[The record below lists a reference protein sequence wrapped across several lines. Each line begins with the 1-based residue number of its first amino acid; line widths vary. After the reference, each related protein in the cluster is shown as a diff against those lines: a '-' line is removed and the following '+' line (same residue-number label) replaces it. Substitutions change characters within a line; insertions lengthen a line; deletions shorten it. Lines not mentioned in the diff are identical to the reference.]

1 MSRISAA
8 STTPSRVRAANS
20 HYSVISKPRA
30 QDDNGLAGGK
40 PKSSNHDVKNDPAKN
55 NRRSILLKKAKS
67 GEEETTAVLA
77 PQRAR
82 SVNRPAVVEQFGCPR
97 RPISRKSEETVMAT
111 AAAEDEKRK
120 RMEELEEK
128 LVVNESLIKDL
139 QLQVLNLK
147 TELDE
152 ALNSNVELE
161 LKNKKLSQDLAS
173 AEAKISSN
181 DKPAKEH
188 QNSRFKDIQRLIA
201 SKLEQSK
208 VKKEV
213 AVESSSSIKTR
224 SSPSSPALSRLPPTP
239 PLPKFLVSSANN
251 SGKRDEN
258 SSPVAPPTPPP
269 PPPPPPPRSLAKA
282 ARAQKSPPVSQL
294 FQLLKKPDNSRD
306 LSPSVNG
313 NKSQV
318 NSAHNSIVGEIQ
330 NRSAH
335 LIAIKADIETKGDF
349 INDLIQKVL
358 TTCFSDMEDV
368 INFVDWLDKELA
380 TLADERAVLKH
391 FKWPEKKADSLQEAA
406 VEYRELKK
414 LEKELSSYSDDPSVH
429 YGVALKKMAN
439 LLDKSEQRIR
449 RLVRLRGSSMRSYQ
463 DFKIPVEWMLDSGMI
478 SKIKKASIKLAK
490 TYMNRVAN
498 ELQSARNLDRESTQ
512 EALLLQG
519 VRFAYRTH
527 QFAGGLDPE
536 TLCALE
542 EIKQRVPSHLRL
554 ARGNMAGAPS

>member
-20 HYSVISKPRA
+20 HYSVISRPRA

-40 PKSSNHDVKNDPAKN
+40 PKHSNHDVKNDPAKN
-55 NRRSILLKKAKS
+55 RRSILLRKAKS
-67 GEEETTAVLA
+67 GDEETTAVLV

-97 RPISRKSEETVMAT
+97 RPISRKIEETVMSTAE
-111 AAAEDEKRK
+111 AAAEEDEKRK

-147 TELDE
+147 TELEE
-152 ALNSNVELE
+152 ARSSNVELE
-161 LKNKKLSQDLAS
+161 LNNRKLSQDLAS
-173 AEAKISSN
+173 AEAKISSLSSN

-208 VKKEV
+208 VRKEVV
-213 AVESSSSIKTR
+213 AVESSSSITAR
-224 SSPSSPALSRLPPTP
+224 SSPPSSPSLSRLPPAP
-239 PLPKFLVSSANN
+239 PLPKFLVSSASSN

-269 PPPPPPPRSLAKA
+269 PPPPPPPRPLAKA
-282 ARAQKSPPVSQL
+282 ARPQKSPPVSQL
-294 FQLLKKPDNSRD
+294 FQLLKKQDNSRD

-368 INFVDWLDKELA
+368 MKFVDWLDKELA

-391 FKWPEKKADSLQEAA
+391 FKWPEKKADALQEAA

-414 LEKELSSYSDDPSVH
+414 LEKELSSYSDDPSIH

-439 LLDKSEQRIR
+439 LLDK
-449 RLVRLRGSSMRSYQ
+449 
-463 DFKIPVEWMLDSGMI
+463 
-478 SKIKKASIKLAK
+478 
-490 TYMNRVAN
+490 
-498 ELQSARNLDRESTQ
+498 
-512 EALLLQG
+512 
-519 VRFAYRTH
+519 
-527 QFAGGLDPE
+527 
-536 TLCALE
+536 
-542 EIKQRVPSHLRL
+542 
-554 ARGNMAGAPS
+554 

>member
-1 MSRISAA
+1 MSRVSAT

-20 HYSVISKPRA
+20 HYSVISRPRA
-30 QDDNGLAGGK
+30 QDDNGK
-40 PKSSNHDVKNDPAKN
+40 PKSSGHDPGK
-55 NRRSILLKKAKS
+55 NRRSILLKRAKS
-67 GEEETTAVLA
+67 GEEETAVLA

-97 RPISRKSEETVMAT
+97 RPISRKSEEMA
-111 AAAEDEKRK
+111 AEEDEKRK
-120 RMEELEEK
+120 KMEELEEK
-128 LVVNESLIKDL
+128 LVANESLIKDL
-139 QLQVLNLK
+139 QAQVSSLK
-147 TELDE
+147 AELEE
-152 ALNSNVELE
+152 ARSSNAELE
-161 LKNKKLSQDLAS
+161 LKNRKLSQDLVS
-173 AEAKISSN
+173 AEAKISSLSSN

-188 QNSRFKDIQRLIA
+188 QNTRFKDIQKIIA

-208 VKKEV
+208 VKKELV
-213 AVESSSSIKTR
+213 VVESSSSIIQR
-224 SSPSSPALSRLPPTP
+224 SSPQSPSPSRSLPSP
-239 PLPKFLVSSANN
+239 PLPKFLVSPATS
-251 SGKRDEN
+251 SGKRDEAS
-258 SSPVAPPTPPP
+258 SSPIAPPTPPP
-269 PPPPPPPRSLAKA
+269 PPPPPPPRPLAKA

-294 FQLLKKPDNSRD
+294 YHLLKKQDNSRD

-313 NKSQV
+313 NKPQV

-368 INFVDWLDKELA
+368 MRFVDWLDSELA

-391 FKWPEKKADSLQEAA
+391 FKWPERKADALQEAA

-414 LEKELSSYSDDPSVH
+414 LEKELSSYSDDPSIH
-429 YGVALKKMAN
+429 YGVALKKMVN

-449 RLVRLRGSSMRSYQ
+449 RLVRLRASSMRSYQ

-478 SKIKKASIKLAK
+478 SKIKRASIKLAK
-490 TYMNRVAN
+490 LYMNRVAN
-498 ELQSARNLDRESTQ
+498 ELESVRNLDRESTQ

-542 EIKQRVPSHLRL
+542 EIKQRVPGHLRL
-554 ARGNMAGAPS
+554 ARGNLAGAPS

>member
-1 MSRISAA
+1 MSRISAT
-8 STTPSRVRAANS
+8 STTPSRVRTANS
-20 HYSVISKPRA
+20 QYSVISRPRA
-30 QDDNGLAGGK
+30 QDDNGK
-40 PKSSNHDVKNDPAKN
+40 PKSSGHDVKSDPAK
-55 NRRSILLKKAKS
+55 NRRSILLKRAKY
-67 GEEETTAVLA
+67 GEEETAVLA

-82 SVNRPAVVEQFGCPR
+82 SVSRPAVVEQFGCPR
-97 RPISRKSEETVMAT
+97 RQISRKSEEAAM
-111 AAAEDEKRK
+111 AAAAAAEEEDEKRK
-120 RMEELEEK
+120 KMAELEEK

-139 QLQVLNLK
+139 QAQVLSLK
-147 TELDE
+147 TELEE
-152 ALNSNVELE
+152 ARNSNAELE
-161 LKNKKLSQDLAS
+161 LKNRKLSQDLAS
-173 AEAKISSN
+173 SEAKISSLSSN
-181 DKPAKEH
+181 EKPAKEH
-188 QNSRFKDIQRLIA
+188 QNTRFKDIQRLIA

-208 VKKEV
+208 VKKDV
-213 AVESSSSIKTR
+213 VVVESSSSIKQR
-224 SSPSSPALSRLPPTP
+224 SSPSPSRLPTSP
-239 PLPKFLVSSANN
+239 PFPKFLVSP
-251 SGKRDEN
+251 SGKRDEAS
-258 SSPVAPPTPPP
+258 SSPIAPPTPPP
-269 PPPPPPPRSLAKA
+269 PPPPPPPRPLAKA
-282 ARAQKSPPVSQL
+282 SRAQKSPPVSQL
-294 FQLLKKPDNSRD
+294 FQLLKKQDNSKN
-306 LSPSVNG
+306 LSPSVSG
-313 NKSQV
+313 NKPQV

-368 INFVDWLDKELA
+368 MKFVDWLDKELA

-391 FKWPEKKADSLQEAA
+391 FKWPERKADALQEAA

-429 YGVALKKMAN
+429 YGVALKKMVN

-449 RLVRLRGSSMRSYQ
+449 RLVRLRGSSMRLYQ
-463 DFKIPVEWMLDSGMI
+463 DFKIPVEWMLDSGMM

-498 ELQSARNLDRESTQ
+498 ELESARNLDRESTQ

-554 ARGNMAGAPS
+554 ARGNSAGAPS

>member
-20 HYSVISKPRA
+20 HYSVISKPKA
-30 QDDNGLAGGK
+30 QDDNGLAGVK
-40 PKSSNHDVKNDPAKN
+40 QKSSNHDPAKN
-55 NRRSILLKKAKS
+55 NRRSILLKKSKS

-97 RPISRKSEETVMAT
+97 RPIYRKSEETVIAT
-111 AAAEDEKRK
+111 AAAAEDEKRK

-173 AEAKISSN
+173 AEAKLSSN

-224 SSPSSPALSRLPPTP
+224 SSPSLSRLPPTP
-239 PLPKFLVSSANN
+239 PLPKFLVSSASN

-269 PPPPPPPRSLAKA
+269 PPPPPPPRPLAKG

-368 INFVDWLDKELA
+368 MKFVDWLDKELA

-414 LEKELSSYSDDPSVH
+414 LEKELSSYSDDPSLH

-554 ARGNMAGAPS
+554 ARGNMAGAPSQEK

>member
-1 MSRISAA
+1 MSRTSAT

-20 HYSVISKPRA
+20 HYSVISRTRA
-30 QDDNGLAGGK
+30 QDDSSK
-40 PKSSNHDVKNDPAKN
+40 PKSSGHDPVK
-55 NRRSILLKKAKS
+55 NRRSSLLKRANS
-67 GEEETTAVLA
+67 REEDTAVLA

-82 SVNRPAVVEQFGCPR
+82 SVNRPA
-97 RPISRKSEETVMAT
+97 
-111 AAAEDEKRK
+111 AAAEEDERRK
-120 RMEELEEK
+120 KMEER

-139 QLQVLNLK
+139 QAQVLSLK
-147 TELDE
+147 TELEE
-152 ALNSNVELE
+152 ARNSNAELE
-161 LKNKKLSQDLAS
+161 LKNKKLSQDLVS
-173 AEAKISSN
+173 AEAKISSLSCN

-188 QNSRFKDIQRLIA
+188 QNTRFKDIQRLIA

-213 AVESSSSIKTR
+213 VVESSSR
-224 SSPSSPALSRLPPTP
+224 SSPPLPSPSRPPF
-239 PLPKFLVSSANN
+239 PKFLVSPANT
-251 SGKRDEN
+251 KRDEG
-258 SSPVAPPTPPP
+258 SSPIAPPTPPP
-269 PPPPPPPRSLAKA
+269 PPPPPPPRPLAKA
-282 ARAQKSPPVSQL
+282 SRAQKSPPVSQL
-294 FQLLKKPDNSRD
+294 FQLLKKQENTRD
-306 LSPSVNG
+306 LSPSVSG

-368 INFVDWLDKELA
+368 VKFVDWLDNELA

-391 FKWPEKKADSLQEAA
+391 FKWPERKADALQEAA

-414 LEKELSSYSDDPSVH
+414 LEKELSSYSDDPSIH
-429 YGVALKKMAN
+429 YGVALKKMVN
-439 LLDKSEQRIR
+439 LLDKSEQGVR

-478 SKIKKASIKLAK
+478 NKIKRASIKLAK

-498 ELQSARNLDRESTQ
+498 ELESARNMDRESTQ

-542 EIKQRVPSHLRL
+542 EIKQRVPGHLRL
-554 ARGNMAGAPS
+554 ARGNLAGAPS

>member
-1 MSRISAA
+1 M
-8 STTPSRVRAANS
+8 RAANS
-20 HYSVISKPRA
+20 HYSVISRTRA
-30 QDDNGLAGGK
+30 QDDSSK
-40 PKSSNHDVKNDPAKN
+40 PKSSGHDPVK
-55 NRRSILLKKAKS
+55 NRRSSLLKRANS
-67 GEEETTAVLA
+67 REEDTAALA

-97 RPISRKSEETVMAT
+97 RQISRRSDEAAT
-111 AAAEDEKRK
+111 AEEDEKRK
-120 RMEELEEK
+120 KMEEK
-128 LVVNESLIKDL
+128 LLVNESLIKEL
-139 QLQVLNLK
+139 QAQVLSLK
-147 TELDE
+147 TELEE
-152 ALNSNVELE
+152 ARNSNAELE
-161 LKNKKLSQDLAS
+161 IKNKKLSQDLVS
-173 AEAKISSN
+173 AEAKISSLSSY
-181 DKPAKEH
+181 DKPAAKEH
-188 QNSRFKDIQRLIA
+188 QNTRFKDIQRLIA

-213 AVESSSSIKTR
+213 VVESSSR
-224 SSPSSPALSRLPPTP
+224 SSPPLPSPSRPPF
-239 PLPKFLVSSANN
+239 PKFLVSPATTN
-251 SGKRDEN
+251 SGKKDEA
-258 SSPVAPPTPPP
+258 SSPIAPPTPPP
-269 PPPPPPPRSLAKA
+269 PPPPPPPRPLAKA

-294 FQLLKKPDNSRD
+294 FQLLKKQDNTRH
-306 LSPSVNG
+306 LSPSVSG

-349 INDLIQKVL
+349 INELIQKVL

-368 INFVDWLDKELA
+368 MKFVDWLDNELA

-391 FKWPEKKADSLQEAA
+391 FKWPERKADALQEAA

-414 LEKELSSYSDDPSVH
+414 LEKELSSYNDDPTIH
-429 YGVALKKMAN
+429 YGVALKKMVN
-439 LLDKSEQRIR
+439 LLDKSEEGVR

-478 SKIKKASIKLAK
+478 NKIKRASIKLAK

-498 ELQSARNLDRESTQ
+498 ELESARNMDRESTQ

-554 ARGNMAGAPS
+554 ARGNLAGAPS

>member
-1 MSRISAA
+1 MSRISTT

-30 QDDNGLAGGK
+30 QDDNGLTGGK
-40 PKSSNHDVKNDPAKN
+40 PKSSGYDVKNDPAK
-55 NRRSILLKKAKS
+55 RRSILLKRAKS
-67 GEEETTAVLA
+67 AEEEMAVLA

-147 TELDE
+147 TELEE
-152 ALNSNVELE
+152 ARNSNVELE
-161 LKNKKLSQDLAS
+161 LNNRKLSQDLVS
-173 AEAKISSN
+173 AEAKISSLSSN

-201 SKLEQSK
+201 SKLEQPK

-213 AVESSSSIKTR
+213 AVESSRLSPP
-224 SSPSSPALSRLPPTP
+224 SPSPSRLPPTP
-239 PLPKFLVSSANN
+239 PLPKFLVSPAS
-251 SGKRDEN
+251 SLGKRDEN
-258 SSPVAPPTPPP
+258 SSPFAPPTPPP
-269 PPPPPPPRSLAKA
+269 PPPPPPPRPLAKA

-294 FQLLKKPDNSRD
+294 FQLLNKQDNSRN
-306 LSPSVNG
+306 LSQSVNG

-335 LIAIKADIETKGDF
+335 LIAIKADIETKGEF

-368 INFVDWLDKELA
+368 MKFVDWLDKELA

-391 FKWPEKKADSLQEAA
+391 FKWPEKKADTLQEAA

-414 LEKELSSYSDDPSVH
+414 LEKELSSYSDDPNIH

-478 SKIKKASIKLAK
+478 CKIKRASIKLAK

-498 ELQSARNLDRESTQ
+498 ELQSARNLDRESTK

-554 ARGNMAGAPS
+554 ARGNMAGNLS

>member
-1 MSRISAA
+1 MSRTSAT
-8 STTPSRVRAANS
+8 SITPSRVRAANS
-20 HYSVISKPRA
+20 HYSVISRPRA
-30 QDDNGLAGGK
+30 QDDNSK
-40 PKSSNHDVKNDPAKN
+40 PKSSGYDVKNDPVK
-55 NRRSILLKKAKS
+55 NRRSFLLKRANS
-67 GEEETTAVLA
+67 REDETAVLA

-97 RPISRKSEETVMAT
+97 RQISRRSDEAAM
-111 AAAEDEKRK
+111 AAAAEEDEKRK
-120 RMEELEEK
+120 KMEEK
-128 LVVNESLIKDL
+128 LVANESLIKDL
-139 QLQVLNLK
+139 EAQVLSLK
-147 TELDE
+147 TELEE
-152 ALNSNVELE
+152 ARNSNAELE
-161 LKNKKLSQDLAS
+161 LKNKKLSQDLVS
-173 AEAKISSN
+173 AEAKISSLSSN

-188 QNSRFKDIQRLIA
+188 QNTRFKDIQKLIA

-208 VKKEV
+208 AKKEV
-213 AVESSSSIKTR
+213 VVESSR
-224 SSPSSPALSRLPPTP
+224 SSPPSPLPSRPPF
-239 PLPKFLVSSANN
+239 PKFLVSPPSTN
-251 SGKRDEN
+251 SGKRDEA
-258 SSPVAPPTPPP
+258 SSPIAPPTPPP
-269 PPPPPPPRSLAKA
+269 PPPPPPPRPLAKA

-294 FQLLKKPDNSRD
+294 FQLLKKQDNIRD
-306 LSPSVNG
+306 ISPSVSG

-358 TTCFSDMEDV
+358 TTCFLDMEDV
-368 INFVDWLDKELA
+368 TKFVDWLDNELA

-391 FKWPEKKADSLQEAA
+391 FKWPERKADALQEAA

-414 LEKELSSYSDDPSVH
+414 LEKELSSYSDDSTIH
-429 YGVALKKMAN
+429 YGVALKKMVN
-439 LLDKSEQRIR
+439 LLDKSEQGVR

-478 SKIKKASIKLAK
+478 SKIKRTSIKLAK

-498 ELQSARNLDRESTQ
+498 ELESARNMDRESTQ

-527 QFAGGLDPE
+527 QFAGGLDSE

-542 EIKQRVPSHLRL
+542 EIKQRVPGHLRL
-554 ARGNMAGAPS
+554 ARGNLPGAPS

>member
-1 MSRISAA
+1 MSRISTT

-30 QDDNGLAGGK
+30 QDDNGLTGGK
-40 PKSSNHDVKNDPAKN
+40 PKSSGYDVKNDPAKN
-55 NRRSILLKKAKS
+55 RRSILLKRAKS
-67 GEEETTAVLA
+67 GEEETAGLA
-77 PQRAR
+77 PQRSR
-82 SVNRPAVVEQFGCPR
+82 SVNRPAIVEQFGCPR

-111 AAAEDEKRK
+111 AVAEDEKRK

-128 LVVNESLIKDL
+128 LVVTESLIKDL

-147 TELDE
+147 TELEE
-152 ALNSNVELE
+152 ARNSNAELE
-161 LKNKKLSQDLAS
+161 LNNRKLSQDLVS
-173 AEAKISSN
+173 AEAKISSLSSN

-213 AVESSSSIKTR
+213 AVESSRLSPP
-224 SSPSSPALSRLPPTP
+224 SPSPSRLLPTPPTP
-239 PLPKFLVSSANN
+239 PLPKFLVSPAS
-251 SGKRDEN
+251 SLGKRDEN
-258 SSPVAPPTPPP
+258 SSPFAPPTPPP
-269 PPPPPPPRSLAKA
+269 PPPPPPPRPLAKA

-294 FQLLKKPDNSRD
+294 FQLLNKQDNSRN
-306 LSPSVNG
+306 LSQSVNG

-368 INFVDWLDKELA
+368 MKFVDWLDKELA

-391 FKWPEKKADSLQEAA
+391 FKWPEKKADTLQEAA

-414 LEKELSSYSDDPSVH
+414 LEKELSSYSDDPNIH

-478 SKIKKASIKLAK
+478 CKIKRASIKLAK

-498 ELQSARNLDRESTQ
+498 ELQSARNLDRESTK

-554 ARGNMAGAPS
+554 ARGNMAGTLS

>member
-1 MSRISAA
+1 MSRTSAT

-20 HYSVISKPRA
+20 HYSVISRTRA
-30 QDDNGLAGGK
+30 QDDSSK
-40 PKSSNHDVKNDPAKN
+40 PKSSGHDPAKN
-55 NRRSILLKKAKS
+55 RRSSLLKRANS
-67 GEEETTAVLA
+67 REEDTAVLA

-97 RPISRKSEETVMAT
+97 RQISRKSDEAATT
-111 AAAEDEKRK
+111 AAAAAAAEEDEKRK
-120 RMEELEEK
+120 KMEEK

-139 QLQVLNLK
+139 QAQVLSLK
-147 TELDE
+147 TELEE
-152 ALNSNVELE
+152 ARNSNAELE
-161 LKNKKLSQDLAS
+161 LKNKKLSQDLVS
-173 AEAKISSN
+173 AEAKISSLSSN
-181 DKPAKEH
+181 DKPAKEY
-188 QNSRFKDIQRLIA
+188 QNTRFKDIQRLIA

-213 AVESSSSIKTR
+213 VVESSSR
-224 SSPSSPALSRLPPTP
+224 SSPPSPSPSRPPF
-239 PLPKFLVSSANN
+239 PKFLVSPANTN
-251 SGKRDEN
+251 SGKRDEA
-258 SSPVAPPTPPP
+258 STPIAPPTPPP
-269 PPPPPPPRSLAKA
+269 PPPPPPPRPLAKA

-294 FQLLKKPDNSRD
+294 FQLLKKQDNTRN

-368 INFVDWLDKELA
+368 VKFVDWLDNELA

-391 FKWPEKKADSLQEAA
+391 FKWPERKADALQEAA

-414 LEKELSSYSDDPSVH
+414 LEKELSSYSDDPSIH
-429 YGVALKKMAN
+429 YGVALTKMVN
-439 LLDKSEQRIR
+439 LLDKSEQGVRK
-449 RLVRLRGSSMRSYQ
+449 LVRLRGSSMRSYQ

-478 SKIKKASIKLAK
+478 SKIKRASIKLAK

-498 ELQSARNLDRESTQ
+498 ELESARNMDRESTQ

-542 EIKQRVPSHLRL
+542 EIKQRVPGHLRL
-554 ARGNMAGAPS
+554 ARGNLAGAPS

>member
-1 MSRISAA
+1 MSRISAT

-20 HYSVISKPRA
+20 HHSVISRPRA

-40 PKSSNHDVKNDPAKN
+40 PKSSGHDVKNDPTK
-55 NRRSILLKKAKS
+55 NRRSILLKRAKS
-67 GEEETTAVLA
+67 GEEDTAVLA

-97 RPISRKSEETVMAT
+97 RQISRKSEETEMA
-111 AAAEDEKRK
+111 AAAMAEDEKRK
-120 RMEELEEK
+120 QLEELEAK
-128 LVVNESLIKDL
+128 LAVNESLIKDL
-139 QLQVLNLK
+139 QEQVLNLK
-147 TELDE
+147 TELED
-152 ALNSNVELE
+152 ARSSNAELE
-161 LKNKKLSQDLAS
+161 LKNRKISQDLVS
-173 AEAKISSN
+173 AEAKISSLSSN

-188 QNSRFKDIQRLIA
+188 QNTRFKDIQRLIA

-208 VKKEV
+208 VKNEAV
-213 AVESSSSIKTR
+213 VESSR
-224 SSPSSPALSRLPPTP
+224 SSPQSPSPSRLPPTP
-239 PLPKFLVSSANN
+239 PFPKFLVSSATS
-251 SGKRDEN
+251 SGKRDETS
-258 SSPVAPPTPPP
+258 SSPIAPPTPPP
-269 PPPPPPPRSLAKA
+269 PPPPPPPRPLAKA

-294 FQLLKKPDNSRD
+294 FQLLKKQDNSRD

-368 INFVDWLDKELA
+368 MKFVDWLDSELA

-391 FKWPEKKADSLQEAA
+391 FKWPEKKADALQEAA

-414 LEKELSSYSDDPSVH
+414 LEKELSCYSDDPSVH
-429 YGVALKKMAN
+429 YGVALKKMVD

-449 RLVRLRGSSMRSYQ
+449 RLVRLRGSSLRSYQ

-478 SKIKKASIKLAK
+478 TKIKRASIKLAK

-498 ELQSARNLDRESTQ
+498 ELESARNLDRESTQ

-542 EIKQRVPSHLRL
+542 EIKQRVPGHLRL
-554 ARGNMAGAPS
+554 ARGNLAGAPS